1 MNELLYKKIE
11 KISKNYINDTSKIIS
26 QQILKDFWNNNFRK
40 QKQLAKICNVSE
52 ATITNFS
59 KAISLSGYRELIII
73 LKMEYKNNFIDIKTN
88 KVNQISELFVNFTSF
103 TKDTDFK
110 INLFKKIILK
120 NNKEIIIMSS
130 YETFFSSIFL
140 SDLLNQK
147 NYKATI
153 FDLSKSQNNLNQS
166 HYFEY
171 SYIFIFTGDDAQG
184 LYNAYEFLK
193 NKIDKNNIF
202 ILYTYLWEK
211 NFELID
217 NKLFLDQKYY
227 ESNITGLNFFLINF
241 FKYFSTLI
249 DYKVD

>member
-11 KISKNYINDTSKIIS
+11 KISKNDLNNTFKIVS
-26 QQILKDFWNNNFRK
+26 QQILKDFWNNSFKK

-59 KAISLSGYRELIII
+59 KTVSVSGYRELVII
-73 LKMEYKNNFIDIKTN
+73 LKLEYKNNFIDIKKSKTS
-88 KVNQISELFVNFTSF
+88 KISEIFINFTNF
-103 TKDTDFK
+103 TKNTNFK
-110 INLFKKIILK
+110 IDLFKKRVLEA
-120 NNKEIIIMSS
+120 NKEIVIMSS
-130 YETFFSSIFL
+130 YETSFSSIFL

-147 NYKATI
+147 NYKTNI
-153 FDLSKSQNNLNQS
+153 FDLSKNLNNLNQI
-166 HYFEY
+166 HFLDY
-171 SYIFIFTGDDAQG
+171 SYIFIFTGNETES

-227 ESNITGLNFFLINF
+227 ESNINGINFFLINLY
-241 FKYFSTLI
+241 KYLSTLI
-249 DYKVD
+249 DYKN